1 MSRSEHIPFLTW
13 YRAIPMAAMA
23 VMLVVALVSTH
34 LPLALGRIIF
44 CPVDHVAAIR
54 ESSERHGVDPYLT
67 CAIIK
72 CESGWDANATSEA
85 GAVGLMQLLPATAEE
100 LVSFGYVDGS
110 AYSPQNLT
118 DPATNIE
125 FGCAYLQFLQANLDS
140 EDEVIAAY
148 NAGIGTVHT
157 WSSYG
162 YESFEEAIQYPETA
176 AYLVRVRVVKGQ
188 YQDCYPDGIA

>member
-1 MSRSEHIPFLTW
+1 MSRQADGRFFTW
-13 YRAIPMAAMA
+13 FRAIPIVAMA

-34 LPLALGRIIF
+34 LPQALGRIIF
-44 CPVDHVAAIR
+44 CPVDHTAAIR
-54 ESSERHGVDPYLT
+54 ESSERHGVDPYLV

-85 GAVGLMQLLPATAEE
+85 GAVGLMQLMPATAQE
-100 LVSFGYVDGS
+100 LVDFGYVDG
-110 AYSPQNLT
+110 ATYSPDNLT

-125 FGCAYLQFLQANLDS
+125 FGCAYLRFLQGSLDT
-140 EDEVIAAY
+140 EDEVVAAY
-148 NAGIGTVHT
+148 NAGIGTVHA
-157 WSSYG
+157 WSQSG
-162 YESFEEAIQYPETA
+162 YESFEDAIQYPETA